1 MQVGLTVL
9 SGFLFGF
16 IWTGLLLGS
25 LRRLTGKLKTL
36 PWWLISCLIPFGQ
49 IITIVKLR
57 RLILDKA
64 SETGKQIKLPLL
76 PLILLSCVFFL
87 LPLNIVTLAILQS
100 AVNTLNREAVPA
112 EVTP

>member
-1 MQVGLTVL
+1 M
-9 SGFLFGF
+9 
-16 IWTGLLLGS
+16 LGS
-25 LRRLTGKLKTL
+25 IRKLTGQIKTL
-36 PWWLISCLIPFGQ
+36 PWWLLSCLLPFGQ

-64 SETGKQIKLPLL
+64 AEGGKQVRLPLL

-100 AVNTLNREAVPA
+100 AVNKLNREAVPA
-112 EVTP
+112 EVTA